1 MFPIPL
7 PWIIIGAIVA
17 LFGTYRGGYHFG
29 WEDRDQEMQIEIAKK
44 NEEARELEKNMAQK
58 LADKETALRKAKDDV
73 KKKQSAMRELANTGR
88 LRLPTAS
95 CVQASPSASPAAGDS
110 RDEPSELERQTINTL
125 IDLVAEGDKAIV
137 KHQAC
142 VAAYNEMRE
151 LVNNGKR

>member
-7 PWIIIGAIVA
+7 PWIIVGVIVA

-58 LADKETALRKAKDDV
+58 LADKETALRKANNEIS
-73 KKKQSAMRELANTGR
+73 KKQSAMRELANTGR
-88 LRLPTAS
+88 LRLPTSS

-110 RDEPSELERQTINTL
+110 RDEPSELERQTINAL
-125 IDLVAEGDKAIV
+125 IDIVAEGDKAIT
-137 KHQAC
+137 KHKAC

-151 LVNNGKR
+151 LVNGNK

>member
-1 MFPIPL
+1 MLPIQL
-7 PWIIIGAIVA
+7 PWLIIGAIVA

-29 WEDRDQEMQIEIAKK
+29 WEDRDQEMQVEIAKK

-58 LADKETALRKAKDDV
+58 LADKETALRKAKNDLS
-73 KKKQSAMRELANTGR
+73 KKQSAMRELANTGR
-88 LRLPTAS
+88 LRLPTPS
-95 CVQASPSASPAAGDS
+95 CVQASTSAAPAAGDS

-151 LVNNGKR
+151 LVNNGNK

>member
-1 MFPIPL
+1 MLPIPL
-7 PWIIIGAIVA
+7 PWLIIGAIVA

-29 WEDRDQEMQIEIAKK
+29 WEDRDQDMQMEIAKK

-88 LRLPTAS
+88 LRLPTSS
-95 CVQASPSASPAAGDS
+95 CVQASTSTAPATGDS

-137 KHQAC
+137 KHNAC

-151 LVNNGKR
+151 LVNNGNK